1 MRELSRYLSEP
12 LFFLSLLSVIGC
24 GAWGVWFMRRAS
36 QRDRRAQAVA
46 AGVGRAPGGG
56 VDRVDPVR
64 PANDDPAGPTVTFAD
79 VAGLDEAVEE
89 LREVKDFLVDP
100 ERFVRLG
107 ATLPKGILL
116 VGPPG
121 TGKTLLTKA
130 LAGEAGVPFQ
140 VVSAAGLVEVYVGV
154 GPARIKKVFA
164 QARKNAPSIV
174 LIDELD
180 AIGRTRAAHAV
191 GGTEERESTLNQ
203 LLVEMDGFDP
213 CEGVLV
219 VGATNRPDVLDPA
232 LLRPGR
238 FDRRLV
244 VTPPDL
250 RGRQAILAIHSRRK
264 PLGPS
269 ADLDTIAHRTAGF
282 TGVDLAN
289 VMNEAALLAGR
300 RRKSGVGREELEEA
314 IDRLMT
320 GPQRPSNVLSD
331 AEKQVVAYHEAG
343 HALAGWC
350 LALGH
355 EVRRVSVVARGASHG
370 YTLAVPVED
379 RALLARSELEA
390 QLAVL
395 LAGRVAE
402 ELVFGDPTT
411 GAENDLRAAT
421 DLAARMVAEYG
432 MSERVGPLR
441 VGVELERFGIGRPG
455 DAEDSVGSEIRR
467 LVARAHAAAA
477 SVLTEHRRHLDAL
490 AARLFDDETLEKED
504 VDALLAA
511 VPRPHPPHSRRSP
524 RSRPAGAPPA
534 PRRRSVPGTDAVRV
548 PPATFP
554 LTEGAKELF
563 GVAAASGQPTGP
575 WAP

>member
-1 MRELSRYLSEP
+1 MREVSRYLSEP
-12 LFFLSLLSVIGC
+12 LFALSLLSVVGC
-24 GAWGVWFMRRAS
+24 GAWGVWFIRRAAG
-36 QRDRRAQAVA
+36 QRDRRGQPVA
-46 AGVGRAPGGG
+46 AGVTGAPGSDA
-56 VDRVDPVR
+56 DRVDPVR
-64 PANDDPAGPTVTFAD
+64 PAGDELAVPTVTFAD

-89 LREVKDFLVDP
+89 LREVKDYLTAP

-154 GPARIKKVFA
+154 GAARIKKLFA
-164 QARKNAPSIV
+164 QARKQAPSII

-180 AIGRTRAAHAV
+180 AIGRTRAPHAA

-213 CEGVLV
+213 CDGVLV

-244 VTPPDL
+244 VTAPDL
-250 RGRQAILAIHSRRK
+250 RGRQAILAVHSRNK

-269 ADLDTIAHRTAGF
+269 ADLESIAHRTAGF
-282 TGVDLAN
+282 TGADLAN
-289 VMNEAALLAGR
+289 VLNEAALLAGR
-300 RRKSGVGREELEEA
+300 QGKAGLGHEELEEA
-314 IDRLMT
+314 IDRLLT
-320 GPQRPSNVLSD
+320 GPRRPSHVLTG

-343 HALAGWC
+343 HALVGWC
-350 LALGH
+350 LAGGH
-355 EVRRVSVVARGASHG
+355 ELRRISVVARGASHG
-370 YTLAVPVED
+370 HTLAVPVED

-402 ELVFGDPTT
+402 EVVFGDPTT

-421 DLAARMVAEYG
+421 ALATRMVAAYG
-432 MSERVGPLR
+432 MSDRVGPVA
-441 VGVELERFGIGRPG
+441 VGPELERFGIGG
-455 DAEDSVGSEIRR
+455 QGVGEESVGAEVRR
-467 LVARAHAAAA
+467 LVASAHAAAA
-477 SVLTEHRRHLDAL
+477 SVLTGHRRHLDLL
-490 AARLFDDETLEKED
+490 ATRLVEVETLEGEEI
-504 VDALLAA
+504 DALLAE
-511 VPRPHPPHSRRSP
+511 V
-524 RSRPAGAPPA
+524 
-534 PRRRSVPGTDAVRV
+534 PRRRATARQGDRAAGPVRRRAPVRRDGPVPSVVHPVTDR
-548 PPATFP
+548 
-554 LTEGAKELF
+554 AKELL
-563 GVAAASGQPTGP
+563 GVAAGSGSSKGR
-575 WAP
+575 

>member
-1 MRELSRYLSEP
+1 MSDLSRYLSEP
-12 LFFLSLLSVIGC
+12 LFALSLLSVIGC
-24 GAWGVWFMRRAS
+24 GAWGLWFMRRTS
-36 QRDRRAQAVA
+36 GRDRQAQPVT
-46 AGVGRAPGGG
+46 AGAGRPGGE

-64 PANDDPAGPTVTFAD
+64 PANDDPTVPTVTFAD
-79 VAGLDEAVEE
+79 VAGVDEALEE
-89 LREVKDFLVDP
+89 LREVKDYLTDA

-154 GPARIKKVFA
+154 GAARIRKVFA
-164 QARKNAPSIV
+164 QARKSAPSII

-180 AIGRTRAAHAV
+180 AIGRTRAPHAI

-213 CEGVLV
+213 CDGVLV
-219 VGATNRPDVLDPA
+219 VGATNRPDVLDAA

-244 VTPPDL
+244 VTPPNL
-250 RGRQAILAIHSRRK
+250 RGRQAILAVHSRNK

-269 ADLDTIAHRTAGF
+269 ADLDSIAHRTAGF
-282 TGVDLAN
+282 TGADLAN

-300 RRKSGVGREELEEA
+300 RGRTGVGYEELEEA
-314 IDRLMT
+314 IDRLMA
-320 GPQRPSNVLSD
+320 GPQRPSHVLSD

-343 HALAGWC
+343 HALVGWGV
-350 LALGH
+350 AAGH

-370 YTLAVPVED
+370 HTLAVPVED
-379 RALLARSELEA
+379 RSLLARSELEA

-395 LAGRVAE
+395 LAGWVAE

-411 GAENDLRAAT
+411 GAENDLQTAT
-421 DLAARMVAEYG
+421 TLAARMVAQYG
-432 MSERVGPLR
+432 MSARVGPVA
-441 VGVELERFGIGRPG
+441 VGPELERFGLGGHG
-455 DAEDSVGSEIRR
+455 DGQDSVGAEIRR
-467 LVARAHAAAA
+467 LVARAHDDAAAL
-477 SVLTEHRRHLDAL
+477 LTEHRRHLDLL
-490 AARLFDDETLEKED
+490 ATRLFEEETLEKED
-504 VDALLAA
+504 IDALLSE
-511 VPRPHPPHSRRSP
+511 VPRRQGPGSGPKLRSP
-524 RSRPAGAPPA
+524 KRARRPRPDARLEPDRAPAYPI
-534 PRRRSVPGTDAVRV
+534 TDQAR
-548 PPATFP
+548 
-554 LTEGAKELF
+554 GLF
-563 GVAAASGQPTGP
+563 GVAAFGSSKGA
-575 WAP
+575 

>member
-1 MRELSRYLSEP
+1 MREVSRYLSEP
-12 LFFLSLLSVIGC
+12 LFVLSLLSVIGC
-24 GAWGVWFMRRAS
+24 GAWGVWLMRRAAS
-36 QRDRRAQAVA
+36 QNDRQAHAVP
-46 AGVGRAPGGG
+46 AGVKGRAGGEFDG
-56 VDRVDPVR
+56 VDPVR
-64 PANDDPAGPTVTFAD
+64 PAYDDPAVPAITFTD

-89 LREVKDFLVDP
+89 LREVKDFLTDP

-154 GPARIKKVFA
+154 GAARIKRLFA
-164 QARKNAPSIV
+164 QARKQAPSIILV
-174 LIDELD
+174 DELD
-180 AIGRTRAAHAV
+180 AIGRTRAPHAA

-213 CEGVLV
+213 CDGVLV

-244 VTPPDL
+244 VTAPDL
-250 RGRQAILAIHSRRK
+250 RGRQAILAVHSRNK

-269 ADLDTIAHRTAGF
+269 ADLDSIAHRTAGF
-282 TGVDLAN
+282 TGADLAS
-289 VMNEAALLAGR
+289 VLNEAALLAGR
-300 RRKSGVGREELEEA
+300 RGRSGIGDEELEEA

-320 GPQRPSNVLSD
+320 GPRRPSHVLSA
-331 AEKQVVAYHEAG
+331 AEKNVVAYHEAG
-343 HALAGWC
+343 HALVSWC
-350 LALGH
+350 LAKGH

-370 YTLAVPVED
+370 HTLAVPVED

-402 ELVFGDPTT
+402 EVVFGDPTT
-411 GAENDLRAAT
+411 GAENDLQAAT
-421 DLAARMVAEYG
+421 ALAARMVAAYG
-432 MSERVGPLR
+432 MSERVGPLS
-441 VGVELERFGIGRPG
+441 VGPELERFGIGLQAG
-455 DAEDSVGSEIRR
+455 TEDSVGSEIRR
-467 LVARAHAAAA
+467 LIGRAHTAAAA
-477 SVLTEHRRHLDAL
+477 VVTEHRRHLDLL
-490 AARLFDDETLEKED
+490 ATRLFEVETLEKDD
-504 VDALLAA
+504 VDALLAE
-511 VPRPHPPHSRRSP
+511 VPRPRPLRPRLDRRRVAKP
-524 RSRPAGAPPA
+524 ARRPASVECEAP
-534 PRRRSVPGTDAVRV
+534 VPSASY
-548 PPATFP
+548 P
-554 LTEGAKELF
+554 LTDRAKELF
-563 GVAAASGQPTGP
+563 GVAAASASPTGGP
-575 WAP
+575 R